1 MGHVLGAP
9 QLGPPTQ
16 IFCLPSLFTLCT
28 STVTVSRTILT
39 TAAMHS
45 NTYTSSIHSHLFEVV
60 ISLFVCLDMVQ
71 QLSAFVLKHYSNH
84 SPGDLLNAWT
94 TPAIIWLV
102 FRFLN
107 CVPSLVVGL
116 GTMLRLGLSSL
127 IQQHGPFWIWC
138 LVDWYNPVCPRVFK
152 LWRVRRDPLLP
163 AWARHGFSKRQVAVL
178 RQRGRGAHI
187 ANVMYL
193 RLLCFYMDTYLVSP
207 VVKLFS
213 PITNFLQALF
223 ATVRGGG
230 SPPRAVAGSTAVVG
244 LLVTPF
250 GMLLASR
257 GPASKPSNIIGMLA
271 GIGGK
276 VEDLEAPEDALVREF
291 MEEVSIDISPA
302 QMIPLGV
309 ENYDGTRCAHY
320 IIYLESEVTPNVPA
334 AERSKVANPNFYPI
348 NALPYH
354 DMIPELSALLQRN
367 SDLLTLSLR
376 LTGSNAIPPKWVE
389 RRLDL
394 IPDDFSMFLV
404 NNKDSSCL
412 LYALAPQLPPNTLD
426 FKTLEA
432 NMPSAG
438 YSPLEVLTHEQL
450 RRTAIWDC
458 DIGMWSHGDP
468 TTAEIFLS
476 YVRNGDFGHY
486 DMLKRLAPGEVTR
499 DYILY
504 PNGRGSFLTGRG
516 GTADPE
522 VADPEAESSASDD
535 SSSVISS
542 NSQDTFSL
550 HDSHIDDKNRFNVHG
565 FNAIAKYVRSKM
577 ITQETG
583 KAAMSQTVERTYWG
597 AAYTAVQGVA
607 QRLNDYISF
616 SSRSDIFTDIEYAS
630 GLTPTTATAQPGRV
644 VAMLNNNVIGSAVK
658 LTHNAAAMTAQLEI
672 VVRIGH
678 GISRVRHWFDLTARP
693 QPPIP
698 VLVDNMVPTQA
709 PEKFIDLTRNI
720 SGLFNATL
728 SNPPINNVRP
738 ADIANDIS
746 RAVWSLDDR
755 TGGDLSYLYERI
767 IAGMC
772 AAELGASPRAVVVQQ
787 SFLRMFPTARSW
799 AYIWGTVSPPAGD
812 PAGCLRFKGPDGM
825 SQITLL
831 VLGSYQGIGD
841 PRISEFRDYRV
852 ALHMV
857 SQAYLGFNVNRAYS
871 PQVGN
876 RFAAVASYAAEMPYV
891 TFLLPRTNTPVVRT
905 PAEMLACA
913 TNPDSWKDALCFLL
927 KNFGRAS
934 DFSAAMDQVTSDF
947 TRHMSPNQTMLPVPI
962 SSRFQAGPRLLACLE
977 NRLVTMR
984 ALLPV
989 YADTDPNEV
998 KDFKKA
1004 MLARTITDNL
1014 SDGSVASL
1022 ARIRTKY
1029 IAATTYDLFVPVS
1042 NAQIQGDTI
1051 DVDAEWHQFF
1061 AGIGTGSTSPEFQ
1074 YMVDELTSGL
1084 TTQELNNLRLWL
1096 SDPEFT
1102 DRWLSIDAAARP
1114 QLRQGEEFFVPLGD
1128 RSTTNDDRRHLPE
1141 DMQSAHS
1148 AGYNMR
1154 RDQSLCTFDVQR
1166 ARLVTV
1172 PCGIMAL
1179 RAITHGM
1186 ELYHSDTMA
1195 LNINDTLHSCT
1206 PSDIIRRMFL
1216 ASAVW
1221 RSCAD
1226 ASSETVG
1233 LTGSRLSLALG
1244 QFETGNVQL
1253 DTALNNVDGHS
1264 KSGGMQQLLD
1274 LYLTTLDH
1282 NLQACGYSV
1291 SDLLTAR
1298 GSLVEWVNFDSFR
1311 YLNGVA
1317 NDNVNLLFTAT
1328 HHILSRVLAPNI
1340 SRIGGIINKRLEWMG
1355 NQVNGDLVPW
1365 DSWVATTTDFSPTE
1379 LLGALRIAVATVGM
1393 CLVAPASVYYKRRST
1408 ESLPRKYPVLQA
1420 YDHVPPRR
1428 SDCSPVTPYYAVDP
1442 YSLHLPVLGY
1452 TIDIDAEEGHPA
1464 FLDVFWQYSYLSMAR
1479 TSERPPTIAYDL
1491 SNFSNVAL
1499 PNTAGQQIIGYAAH
1513 ANFQQRAE
1521 IFAGATSSVIHQM
1534 VTPDNTP
1541 SLDWLQYQPQAG
1553 LQMSGNWNVSRALEP
1568 MSRSLGISQQLD
1580 DRVKQHDGN
1589 AITDAPNARRM
1600 LVKAALTTGLWP
1612 GDSAPALNDYELFAS
1627 TAPGITKRAEVWAT
1641 KITLF
1646 QLPANHSPLVDV
1658 VPTQPLNS
1666 TPFLNEITSA
1676 KIDAMM
1682 AGRVAEDGDLPA
1694 IGNPAVPPKPDVF
1707 RIPGFVQQPDP
1718 YDGRHL
1724 LEGFRASKR
1733 LQSNVEPGCSSS
1745 TEVASIEKKLRAA
1758 KLEQT
1763 SLETKLAKLKKASE
1777 NERKTGHKSGKTGLR
1792 RIAGSKGSVSDAG
1805 TSSSK
1810 VSISRSTLDALVRT
1824 QVESALKEAK
1834 TGVGSGAAKPGTSRY
1849 HGPKSNF
1856 R

>member
-1 MGHVLGAP
+1 
-9 QLGPPTQ
+9 
-16 IFCLPSLFTLCT
+16 
-28 STVTVSRTILT
+28 
-39 TAAMHS
+39 MHS
-45 NTYTSSIHSHLFEVV
+45 NTKPSSINTYLFEVV
-60 ISLFVCLDMVQ
+60 ITLFVCLDMVQ
-71 QLSAFVLKHYSNH
+71 QLSAFVLKHFSNH

-107 CVPSLVVGL
+107 CVPSLVVSVYTTLQSGL
-116 GTMLRLGLSSL
+116 RQL
-127 IQQHGPFWIWC
+127 IQHHGPLLIWY

-163 AWARHGFSKRQVAVL
+163 AWARHGFSRRQIAVL
-178 RQRGRGAHI
+178 RLRGRGA
-187 ANVMYL
+187 NTRYL
-193 RLLCFYMDTYLVSP
+193 RIIWFVLDTYIVLPISEFFKP
-207 VVKLFS
+207 VKNIFQLWFS
-213 PITNFLQALF
+213 
-223 ATVRGGG
+223 TVRSGG

-244 LLVTPF
+244 LLVTPL
-250 GMLLASR
+250 GMLLAAR
-257 GPASKPSNIIGMLA
+257 GPASKPANIIGMLA
-271 GIGGK
+271 GVGGK
-276 VEDLEAPEDALVREF
+276 VEDEEAPEDALVREF
-291 MEEVSIDISPA
+291 MEEVGIDISPA

-320 IIYLESEVTPNVPA
+320 ILYLDSEVTPNVPA
-334 AERSKVANPNFYPI
+334 SERSKVVNPNFYPI

-354 DMIPELSALLQRN
+354 DMIPELAVLLQRN

-376 LTGSNAIPPKWVE
+376 LTGSKAIPPRWVE

-394 IPDDFSMFLV
+394 IPDDFSMFMV

-412 LYALAPQLPPNTLD
+412 LYALAPQLPPNSLD

-438 YSPLEVLTHEQL
+438 YSPLEVLTHDQL

-476 YVRNGDFGHY
+476 YVRNGNFGHY
-486 DMLKRLAPGEVTR
+486 DMLKRLAPGDVTR

-522 VADPEAESSASDD
+522 IVDPEIGSSANDEDAASGDEAA
-535 SSSVISS
+535 SVISS

-550 HDSHIDDKNRFNVHG
+550 HDSHIDDKNRFNLHG

-577 ITQETG
+577 IVQETG
-583 KAAMSQTVERTYWG
+583 KAAMSQNVERTYWG

-616 SSRSDIFTDIEYAS
+616 SSRSDVFTDIDYAS

-678 GISRVRHWFDLTARP
+678 GVSRVRHWFDLTARP

-728 SNPPINNVRP
+728 SNPPVNNVRP

-755 TGGDLSYLYERI
+755 TGGDISYLYERI

-772 AAELGASPRAVVVQQ
+772 AAQLGASPRAVAAQQ

-812 PAGCLRFKGPDGM
+812 PAGCLRFKGPDGI

-841 PRISEFRDYRV
+841 PPISEFRDYRV

-871 PQVGN
+871 PQAGN
-876 RFAAVASYAAEMPYV
+876 RFAAVASYAAEIPYV
-891 TFLLPRTNTPVVRT
+891 TFLLPRTSTPVVRT

-927 KNFGRAS
+927 KNFGRSS

-947 TRHMSPNQTMLPVPI
+947 TRHMSPNQTMLPVPM
-962 SSRFQAGPRLLACLE
+962 SLRFQAGPRLLSCLE

-989 YADTDPNEV
+989 YVETDPNEV

-1004 MLARTITDNL
+1004 MLARTIRVNL
-1014 SDGSVASL
+1014 SDGSVDSL

-1029 IAATTYDLFVPVS
+1029 IAATTYDLFVPVT

-1061 AGIGTGSTSPEFQ
+1061 AGLGSGTTSHGFQ
-1074 YMVDELTSGL
+1074 SGVDELTSGL

-1096 SDPEFT
+1096 SDQEFV
-1102 DRWLSIDAAARP
+1102 DRWLSVDAAARP

-1128 RSTTNDDRRHLPE
+1128 RSVTADDRRHLPE
-1141 DMQSAHS
+1141 DMQAAHS

-1166 ARLVTV
+1166 SRLVTV
-1172 PCGIMAL
+1172 PCGVMAL
-1179 RAITHGM
+1179 RAICHGM

-1206 PSDIIRRMFL
+1206 PSDVIRRMFL

-1226 ASSETVG
+1226 ASAETVG

-1253 DTALNNVDGHS
+1253 DIALNNVDGHS

-1282 NLQACGYSV
+1282 NLQSCGYSV
-1291 SDLLTAR
+1291 SDLLTTR
-1298 GSLVEWVNFDSFR
+1298 GSLVEWVNFDNFR

-1328 HHILSRVLAPNI
+1328 HHILSRVLSPNI

-1379 LLGALRIAVATVGM
+1379 LLGALRIAVSTVGM

-1408 ESLPRKYPVLQA
+1408 ESLPRRYPVLQA
-1420 YDHVPPRR
+1420 YDSLPPRR

-1452 TIDIDAEEGHPA
+1452 TIDINAEEGPPP
-1464 FLDVFWQYSYLSMAR
+1464 FLDLFWQYSYLSMAR

-1491 SNFSNVAL
+1491 SNFSDAAL
-1499 PNTAGQQIIGYAAH
+1499 PNTIGQQIIGYDADAR
-1513 ANFQQRAE
+1513 FQQRAE
-1521 IFAGATSSVIHQM
+1521 VFAGATSSDIHQM
-1534 VTPDNTP
+1534 VRGDNSP

-1553 LQMSGNWNVSRALEP
+1553 LQMSGNWNVSRALDP
-1568 MSRSLGISQQLD
+1568 MCRSLGISQLLD
-1580 DRVKQHDGN
+1580 NRITQHDGT
-1589 AITDAPNARRM
+1589 AITDSPNSRRM
-1600 LVKAALTTGLWP
+1600 LVKAALTTGVW
-1612 GDSAPALNDYELFAS
+1612 SADAPPANSDYELFAS
-1627 TAPGITKRAEVWAT
+1627 IAPSITKRAEVWAT

-1658 VPTQPLNS
+1658 VPTQPMNS

-1676 KIDAMM
+1676 KIDAFV
-1682 AGRVAEDGDLPA
+1682 AGRVAENGEMPPV
-1694 IGNPAVPPKPDVF
+1694 GNTDVTPKPDVF

-1733 LQSNVEPGCSSS
+1733 LQTNVEPGVSSATEIAS
-1745 TEVASIEKKLRAA
+1745 TEKKLRAA
-1758 KLEQT
+1758 KLEQS
-1763 SLETKLAKLKKASE
+1763 SLEAKLAKLKKASE

-1792 RIAGSKGSVSDAG
+1792 RIASSKGSVSDAG

-1810 VSISRSTLDALVRT
+1810 VSMSRSTLDALIQT
-1824 QVESALKEAK
+1824 QVASALKAAQP
-1834 TGVGSGAAKPGTSRY
+1834 GVGSGAAKPGTARY
-1849 HGPKSNF
+1849 RGPKTNF